1 MGKRV
6 TILEPAVVYNYWR
19 EFSYSSL
26 RSLGGA
32 EPEPSEN
39 PTIPDTFSTESINS
53 EGNDTSN
60 ADGKN
65 ISDKKEPLGSD
76 EADDAVGKNI
86 ADNKEPLGS
95 DQADEDT
102 KAVQNFE
109 DAPTSEDDAPTSEDD
124 VDADA
129 GKDSRLGTSEVFL
142 FNSGDATSPSLHRS
156 SSRSAPPAEDGVTIQ
171 ETEGGL
177 EWIHALEE
185 HDIVESYGRVSFP
198 ETDAASVSLEADWIS
213 QIIDCVSVG
222 EASLREDH
230 ELDADVPSGRVN
242 SVSSGKLVLVDA
254 VTLRSSAGATSRS
267 SGGAT
272 PRGSTMRKYSSLK
285 GSKSGSLTKK
295 ASTTGSDK
303 IRSSEVSTGSKK
315 AKENVEGSTESKTTS
330 VVKVEDECQKKNN
343 ARVIKFDPE
352 KPFSDDCVRF
362 KECCPCCHCKAVRCA
377 IRKASFYLT
386 PQGQRQLEAKRDM
399 KNFFMDINAMSEV
412 RWRIEAKLHGTKD
425 PFPSSQLGFPIC
437 ITEVKRLDKMCL
449 YLTWYIHD
457 YDNIGHYEICVDG
470 RRKKIVHNPQ
480 QTKTI
485 LMDVNATCNHTI
497 IMRALPKVD
506 PKRAQG
512 ERLVQILCCE
522 GGLQHAFS
530 CKEDPLKVALPCG
543 AGRDEE
549 RKNLLEFWKPC
560 EFFYIPQCKC
570 QDECD
575 CDWSD

>member
-1 MGKRV
+1 MRKRV
-6 TILEPAVVYNYWR
+6 TILEPAVVYNISNNWS

-32 EPEPSEN
+32 EPVSSET
-39 PTIPDTFSTESINS
+39 PTIADTLSAESINS
-53 EGNDTSN
+53 EGNENSN

-65 ISDKKEPLGSD
+65 VSDNEEPVGSD
-76 EADDAVGKNI
+76 E
-86 ADNKEPLGS
+86 
-95 DQADEDT
+95 ADEDT
-102 KAVQNFE
+102 KAAQS
-109 DAPTSEDDAPTSEDD
+109 SEDAPTSEDD
-124 VDADA
+124 VDA
-129 GKDSRLGTSEVFL
+129 GKDSRVGTSEVFL
-142 FNSGDATSPSLHRS
+142 LNPGDASSPSLQSGS
-156 SSRSAPPAEDGVTIQ
+156 SGSVPPAEGGVFCSITIQ
-171 ETEGGL
+171 EAEEGL
-177 EWIHALEE
+177 EWTPAGEE
-185 HDIVESYGRVSFP
+185 RCLVEFYGRVSFP
-198 ETDAASVSLEADWIS
+198 ETDAASVSVEPDWIA
-213 QIIDCVSVG
+213 QIVDCVSIG
-222 EASLREDH
+222 EASLREDRV
-230 ELDADVPSGRVN
+230 LDAVIPSGGGN
-242 SVSSGKLVLVDA
+242 SVSSGKVIVDA

-267 SGGAT
+267 SGGAS
-272 PRGSTMRKYSSLK
+272 PRGSTKRKSSSPK

-295 ASTTGSDK
+295 VSATGSDK
-303 IRSSEVSTGSKK
+303 IRSSEASTGSKK
-315 AKENVEGSTESKTTS
+315 AKENVQKSTESKTTS
-330 VVKVEDECQKKNN
+330 VIKVEDECQKNN

-362 KECCPCCHCKAVRCA
+362 KECCPCCHCTAVRCA

-386 PQGQRQLEAKRDM
+386 PQGQRHLEAKRDM

-412 RWRIEAKLHGTKD
+412 RWGIEAKLYGTKD

-449 YLTWYIHD
+449 CLTWYIHD

-485 LMDVNATCNHTI
+485 LVDVNATCNHTI
-497 IMRALPKVD
+497 IMRAVPKVN
-506 PKRAQG
+506 PKTAQG

-530 CKEDPLKVALPCG
+530 CKEDPLKEAQHCG
-543 AGRDEE
+543 AGRDE
-549 RKNLLEFWKPC
+549 RKNLMEFWKPC